1 MWHEAFARGAEADS
15 LTLVARPRD
24 NVRPEVIRIGYF
36 VPMTD
41 IDAPMRYAE
50 PAADRTGRDGGVGL
64 VVLLALALAVAAVGL
79 AMVSR
84 EMAEPVVLAILAGLA
99 VVGVFCLFAGAVG
112 ILHFGQRHARNDVTK
127 AFVDNLPQGALI
139 ADLGGRVLYANE
151 AYRSL
156 LGLET
161 GAPVLAPD
169 RAFAGSTH
177 IAEPIFRLARA
188 SQQGRGLKE
197 DFRIPPIGE
206 GEGEADIVPRWFRI
220 QVRPMPPD
228 PRSGRKGGLVVWQIE
243 EITQDRESQETS
255 FEKVQAAIAYLD
267 NAPAGFIASDADGT
281 IQYLNATLAQWLG
294 LDLSEIAAGPL
305 KLDAMMS
312 ADNAA
317 LIART
322 GRGPANGSTQGST
335 RRFDIDL
342 VKADGTSL
350 PVRILHRLPRAGNGG
365 LAHALVLNRGPGEVE
380 EAGAAELRFARL
392 FHAAPIAIATVDAQG
407 CISATNAAF
416 MRLFGH
422 ALDDSRKVDL
432 ASLVESEG
440 HQALSKALEQA
451 IAGQGLIEPV
461 DFTFAGEKERQ
472 GRFYLSPIERAQGE
486 SEAAIAYALDTT
498 EQRALELQMAQG
510 QKMQAIG
517 QLAGGIAHDF
527 NNMLTAIIGFSDF
540 LLQNHRP
547 TDPAFQDIM
556 NIKQNANRAA
566 GLVRQL
572 LAFSRQQTLRPQVL
586 GLSDVL
592 SELSILL
599 GRLLG
604 ENIELKV
611 DQADDLWSVKADLH
625 QFEQVIINLAVNARD
640 AMQDGGKLLIRTVN
654 VTEVESRKLGT
665 GKMPPGEY
673 VLIEVSDTG
682 TGMSAEVMEKMFEP
696 FFSTKEVGRGTGL
709 GLSTVYG
716 IVKQTGGYIVAESEE
731 GKGTTMRVYLPRYV
745 EIAGE
750 IEPPRPAPR
759 ERPKDL
765 TGRGTVLLVE
775 DEDAVRS
782 FAARALGQRGY
793 HVLEASTGVEA
804 LEMFNNYDGDVDLV
818 VSDVVMPEMD
828 GPTLM
833 KQLRVDHP
841 DLKIIFISGYAED
854 SFRRHLSDN
863 EDFMFLQKPFD
874 LKELAAAVKAALQ
887 G

>member
-1 MWHEAFARGAEADS
+1 
-15 LTLVARPRD
+15 
-24 NVRPEVIRIGYF
+24 
-36 VPMTD
+36 MTD
-41 IDAPMRYAE
+41 IDAPMRYSD
-50 PAADRTGRDGGVGL
+50 PVADRTGRDAGVGL
-64 VVLLALALAVAAVGL
+64 VVLLALALGAAAVGL

-139 ADLGGRVLYANE
+139 ADSAGHVLYANE
-151 AYRSL
+151 TYRNL
-156 LGLET
+156 LGLD
-161 GAPVLAPD
+161 AAAAVLPPD

-177 IAEPIFRLARA
+177 IAEQIFRLARA
-188 SQQGRGLKE
+188 SQQGRSLKE
-197 DFRIPPIGE
+197 DFRVPAL
-206 GEGEADIVPRWFRI
+206 GEAEEEAGIVPRWFRI
-220 QVRPMPPD
+220 SVRPMPVD
-228 PRSGRKGGLVVWQIE
+228 PRSGRSGSLVVWQVE
-243 EITQDRESQETS
+243 EITQDRASEESS
-255 FEKVQAAIAYLD
+255 FERVQSAIAYLD
-267 NAPAGFIASDADGT
+267 NAPAGFFASAADGT

-294 LDLSEIAAGPL
+294 LDLAEIAGQPL
-305 KLDAMMS
+305 KLSEIMS
-312 ADNAA
+312 SDNASLVA
-317 LIART
+317 SA
-322 GRGPANGSTQGST
+322 GRGQAQGAT
-335 RRFDIDL
+335 ARFDIDL
-342 VKADGTSL
+342 LKADGTNL
-350 PVRILHRLPRAGNGG
+350 PVRILHRLPRNGASVAAHTLVINRSAGE
-365 LAHALVLNRGPGEVE
+365 AE
-380 EAGAAELRFARL
+380 EAGSAELRFARL
-392 FHAAPIAIATVDAQG
+392 FHAAPIAIATIDAEG
-407 CISATNAAF
+407 CISATNASF
-416 MRLFGH
+416 MRLFGQTGDDTGKA
-422 ALDDSRKVDL
+422 ALVDL
-432 ASLVESEG
+432 ADADDRSDFRKTLD
-440 HQALSKALEQA
+440 QA
-451 IAGQGLIEPV
+451 IAGQGLIEPL
-461 DFTFAGEKERQ
+461 DFTFASDKERK
-472 GRFYLSPIERAQGE
+472 GRFYLSPIEHGE
-486 SEAAIAYALDTT
+486 GDGEAAIAYAIETT
-498 EQRALELQMAQG
+498 EQRALELQMVQG

-547 TDPAFQDIM
+547 SDPAFQDIM

-586 GLSDVL
+586 ELSEVLSD
-592 SELSILL
+592 LSILL

-604 ENIELKV
+604 ENIELKL
-611 DQADDLWSVKADLH
+611 DQASGLWPVKADLH

-640 AMQDGGKLLIRTVN
+640 AMQDGGKLNIRTAN
-654 VTEVESRKLGT
+654 IAEPESRDIGAKH
-665 GKMPPGEY
+665 MPPGEY
-673 VLIEVSDTG
+673 VLIEVTDTG
-682 TGMSAEVMEKMFEP
+682 TGMSEEVMEKMFEP

-716 IVKQTGGYIVAESEE
+716 IVKQTGGYIYADSEL
-731 GKGTTMRVYLPRYV
+731 GKGTVMRVYLPRHIEVASQV
-745 EIAGE
+745 EA
-750 IEPPRPAPR
+750 PRQVVPR

-793 HVLEASTGVEA
+793 NVLQASTGVEA
-804 LEMFNNYDGDVDLV
+804 LEVFNNFDGEVDLV

-833 KQLRVDHP
+833 KHLRADHP

-854 SFRRHLSDN
+854 SFRRNLSDN
-863 EDFMFLQKPFD
+863 DDFMFLQKPFD